1 MTTTVCLADLR
12 HDYAGVLSTDCMPLG
27 VAYMKAVM
35 DRDLPDVESYLFAY
49 PGSLLKALRDQQPH
63 VVMLTNY
70 VWNEALSLNVAKA
83 AKRVNPNT
91 LVVMGG
97 PNIPVEP
104 ERQIDF
110 LRRRP
115 AIDVYVLGEG
125 DVLARDIVRQF
136 AAVGHRPEALGELS
150 LESCVWRRADGTIRR
165 TETPHRGKQLEA
177 IPSPWLTGIMDIF
190 FDGKLAPMI
199 ETNRGCPFSCSFCVQ
214 GTKYY
219 NPVSNFGLER
229 LAAEID
235 YIGERIHRLSPQVG
249 TFRIADANF
258 GMYDR
263 DSEIAGFI
271 GQAQAKYGW
280 PTFID
285 TTTGKNRAHKIIESM
300 EKVNGAIVLYQAVQS
315 LDENVLRNVRRS
327 NIKLEAY
334 EQIGVHVRGR
344 GLRMNSDLIL
354 GLPGETLDS
363 HRESMRKLI
372 NAGTDQMHC
381 FQAMML
387 MGSDMERLD
396 SREMFRFQTRFR
408 ALPKNFGEYEGERV
422 FDVEEIVVAT
432 DTLPFE
438 DYVQARE
445 LHVTFSVFWNDGW
458 FREVIDF
465 ARSCGITSYD
475 WLEAMLAAMR
485 ADTGPVRE
493 FLDHFVAETKS
504 ELFPSREECM
514 AFYGRTENF
523 ERLRNAEIG
532 DNLMYKYRAIASY
545 FLWTDIC
552 ACAMNATRRLL
563 VERGVDR
570 QIDDFDGFWREFHT
584 CIRLRHAHGATT
596 EEVLAP
602 VRAILRYDVPRWL
615 ADGMPHGTSTYRLI
629 RPNAFE
635 FALTPEGARE
645 LAAAFQVWTYQIKGL
660 TKMVT
665 RIRVGSQVRRCFPVA
680 RSRKSSH
687 GPRAIL
693 QHERAKT
700 NASGYEKEKRSD
712 VA

>member
-1 MTTTVCLADLR
+1 MTTTVFLADLR
-12 HDYAGVLSTDCMPLG
+12 HNYAGVLSTDCMPIG

-35 DRDLPDVESYLFAY
+35 DRDLPDVASQLFAY
-49 PGSLLKALRDQQPH
+49 PGAMLEAVREQRPH
-63 VVMLTNY
+63 VIMLSNY
-70 VWNEALSLNVAKA
+70 VWNEALSLHVAKV
-83 AKRVNPNT
+83 AKRINPNT

-104 ERQIDF
+104 ERQIEF

-115 AIDVYVLGEG
+115 AVDVYVLGEG
-125 DVLARDIVRQF
+125 DLLARDIVRLF
-136 AAVGHRPEALGELS
+136 GEAGHRLDAFGELT
-150 LESCVWRRADGTIRR
+150 LESSVWRRADGTVQRN
-165 TETPHRGKQLEA
+165 EMHDRGKQIED
-177 IPSPWLTGIMDIF
+177 IPSPWLTGVMDEF

-219 NPVSNFGLER
+219 NRVANFDLDR

-235 YIGERIHRLSPQVG
+235 YVGERIHRLSPQMG
-249 TFRIADANF
+249 TLRIADANF

-263 DSEIAGFI
+263 DSQIAGFI

-285 TTTGKNRAHKIIESM
+285 TTTGKNKAEKIIEAM

-387 MGSDMERLD
+387 MGSDMEKIEA
-396 SREMFRFQTRFR
+396 REMFRFHTRFR
-408 ALPKNFGEYEGERV
+408 ALPKNFGEYDDERV
-422 FDVEEIVVAT
+422 FDVEEIIVAT

-438 DYVQARE
+438 DYVKARE
-445 LHVTFSVFWNDGW
+445 LHVAFSVFWNDGW

-465 ARSCGITSYD
+465 ARSCGITPYD

-485 ADTGPVRE
+485 ADTGAVRA
-493 FLDHFVAETKS
+493 FLDRFVAETKS
-504 ELFPSREECM
+504 ELFPSREECI
-514 AFYGRTENF
+514 AFYSRDENF
-523 ERLRNAEIG
+523 DRLRNAEIG

-545 FLWTDIC
+545 FLWNEIC
-552 ACAMNATRRLL
+552 ACAMNATRDLL
-563 VERGVDR
+563 VAKGIDR
-570 QIDDFDGFWREFHT
+570 QMPDFDGFWREFHT
-584 CIRLRHAHGATT
+584 CVRLRHAHGATT
-596 EEVLAP
+596 DEVLAP
-602 VRAILRYDVPRWL
+602 VRANLDYDIPRWL
-615 ADGMPHGTSTYRLI
+615 ADGMPLDTAAYRLG
-629 RPNAFE
+629 RPDEYE
-635 FALTPEGARE
+635 FSLTSEGSRE
-645 LAAAFQVWTYQIKGL
+645 LAAAFKVWTYQIKGL

-665 RIRVGSQVRRCFPVA
+665 RIRVGSQVRQCRPLSRTGGPA
-680 RSRKSSH
+680 RGRRPK
-687 GPRAIL
+687 L
-693 QHERAKT
+693 QHERAK
-700 NASGYEKEKRSD
+700 SD
-712 VA
+712 APREQDDQ